1 MQARVAGIIAHAA
14 LLGLPW
20 LLTREPLALL
30 ALLAW
35 VAASHEADAPTS
47 GGHVPASEARR
58 GLLLLVVLVLSL
70 LTAAPIPP
78 SAAAIGLLGMGSGFG
93 LRRAAIHTLGPAFTA
108 RITTVHGRVRSG
120 PYRWL
125 DHPSELGLCLASLGF
140 AVLCGSSLGS
150 SAWLLLVVAPSV
162 VRCRAEDRAWQAES
176 A

>member
-93 LRRAAIHTLGPAFTA
+93 LRRAA
-108 RITTVHGRVRSG
+108 TTVHGRVRSG

-162 VRCRAEDRAWQAES
+162 VRCRAEDRAWQAEG